1 MTKRTP
7 LPDIDDLDD
16 LDKKLAKGGEG
27 LPNISVKPKT
37 DKAKKKRVSS
47 VALPEYVWGLIK
59 AEGYKNSEPG
69 NVVLMRL
76 MKNAGWAIDED
87 DLIDGR
93 KK

>member
-1 MTKRTP
+1 MAKQKF
-7 LPDIDDLDD
+7 PDIDDLEE
-16 LDKKLAKGGEG
+16 LDRRLAKGGEG

-37 DKAKKKRVSS
+37 DKAKKKRTSS

-59 AEGYKNSEPG
+59 GEVYKSGEPA

-76 MKNAGWAIDED
+76 MKDAGWPIDAD